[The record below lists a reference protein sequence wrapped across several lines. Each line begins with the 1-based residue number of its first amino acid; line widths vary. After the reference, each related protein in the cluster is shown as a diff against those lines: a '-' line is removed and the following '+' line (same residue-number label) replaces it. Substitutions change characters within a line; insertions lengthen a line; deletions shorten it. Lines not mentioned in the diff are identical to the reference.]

1 MPNWKLPA
9 VNASTIPPKH
19 DPMPARH
26 IEIQG
31 IVQGVGFRPFV
42 YNLAQRLGLA
52 GDVANT
58 SSGVIIHAQ
67 GGKAQLDQFIH
78 SLKNNAPPLAH
89 IVNIDSTEALFR
101 SITDFTI
108 ISSEGSHERSTLIS
122 PDVAVCNDCLN
133 EMNDPADR
141 RFDHPFI
148 NCTNCGPRYTIIR
161 DLPYDRPQTTMAD
174 FTMCEAC
181 RTEYSNPTDRR
192 FHAQPIAC
200 PVCGP
205 RLELLDATGQPL
217 DSANH
222 NSGNVIA
229 TAQKLLAQGYIL
241 AVKGLG
247 GFHLAVDATNAEAV
261 SRLRRR
267 KGRQEEKPFAL
278 MAESIE
284 QINTFAILTH
294 QEETLISTKER
305 PIVLLHQKETHAI
318 APDVAPNNRYF
329 GVMLPYTPLHHLL
342 VKPPVPVLV
351 MTSANQTG
359 EPLVI
364 DNHDAVDRLKDVA
377 DYFLVHNRDIL
388 VGCDDSLMRCTNQ
401 TPFFLRRA
409 RGYVPVPVFLKTKL
423 PPTLG
428 LGALLKNTICLTK
441 ENRVFVSQHIGDL
454 ENLGT
459 LRFFTQTIEHL
470 SRILEI
476 QPEIVAFDR
485 HPDYLSS
492 KHAQT
497 LTHMTQIPVQHH
509 HAHIVSCMAENHL
522 TGPVIGLAF
531 DGTGLGDDGAAWGGE
546 LLIVRPER
554 YERVAHMAYLSMP
567 GSNAAIEEPWRMGL
581 SALLKTYGD
590 LSKLELPFLDA
601 ISQDKLAIVSQ
612 MVQTGLN
619 SPLTSS
625 IGRLF
630 DAVAALC
637 GLKHIISF
645 EGQAAMLLENCAD
658 NAESGYYDYEW
669 QNRVPIQISPEPIIA
684 GVIKDLQENVAVP
697 VIAAR
702 FHNTLI
708 HLFADLTVELSKE
721 TKIKQV
727 ALSGG
732 VFQNLRLSNGMVEAL
747 SSKGL
752 EVFTHSQVP
761 PNDGGLCLGQ
771 AVAAAAMVTKGYR
784 P

>member
-1 MPNWKLPA
+1 ML
-9 VNASTIPPKH
+9 T
-19 DPMPARH
+19 RR

-42 YNLAQRLGLA
+42 YNLAGRLGIK

-67 GGKAQLDQFIH
+67 GDESQLTQLIR
-78 SLKNNAPPLAH
+78 SLKNDAPPLAH
-89 IVNIDSTEALFR
+89 IVNIETFDLPSKLFTSF
-101 SITDFTI
+101 SIIASD
-108 ISSEGSHERSTLIS
+108 ECNERSTLIS
-122 PDVAVCNDCLN
+122 PDVAVCDDCHS
-133 EMNDPADR
+133 EMANPTDR
-141 RFDHPFI
+141 RFGHPFI
-148 NCTNCGPRYTIIR
+148 NCTNCGPRYTIID

-174 FTMCEAC
+174 FTMCAKC
-181 RTEYSNPTDRR
+181 RSEYSDPTDRR

-205 RLELLDATGQPL
+205 HLELLDATGQPHE
-217 DSANH
+217 SAD
-222 NSGNVIA
+222 VIA
-229 TAQKLLAQGYIL
+229 SAQKLLAQGRIL

-247 GFHLAVDATNAEAV
+247 GFHLAVDATNADAV
-261 SRLRRR
+261 TRLRKK

-278 MAESIE
+278 MAESID
-284 QINTFAILTH
+284 QINTFSSPTH
-294 QEETLISTKER
+294 QEETLLKTKER
-305 PIVLLHQKETHAI
+305 PIVLLHQKQTHSI
-318 APDVAPNNRYF
+318 APDVAPNNHYF

-364 DNHDAVDRLKDVA
+364 DNRDAVNRLKNIA
-377 DYFLVHNRDIL
+377 DNFLVHNRDIL
-388 VGCDDSLMRCTNQ
+388 IGCDDSLMRCANQ
-401 TPFFLRRA
+401 NPFFLRRA
-409 RGYVPVPVFLKTKL
+409 RGYVPVPVFLKTEL

-428 LGALLKNTICLTK
+428 LGALLKNTVCLTK
-441 ENRVFVSQHIGDL
+441 EDRVFVSQHIGDL

-476 QPEIVAFDR
+476 RPEIVAFDR

-492 KHAQT
+492 RHGRELAN
-497 LTHMTQIPVQHH
+497 MTQVPVQHH

-522 TGPVIGLAF
+522 TGPAIGLAF
-531 DGTGLGDDGAAWGGE
+531 DGTGLGDDGTVWGGE
-546 LLIVRPER
+546 VLIVHPER
-554 YERVAHMAYLSMP
+554 YERVAHMAYLAMP
-567 GSNAAIEEPWRMGL
+567 GSNAAIEEPWRMGV

-590 LSKLELPFLDA
+590 ISQLELPFLDA
-601 ISQDKLAIVSQ
+601 FSPDNLAVVSQ

-637 GLKHIISF
+637 GLKNIISF

-658 NAESGYYDYEW
+658 DAESGHYHYEW
-669 QNRVPIQISPEPIIA
+669 QKSVPIQILPEPIIA
-684 GVIKDLQENVAVP
+684 GVVNDLKQNIALP
-697 VIAAR
+697 IIAAR

-708 HLFADLTVELSKE
+708 HLFSDLTIQISRQRQ
-721 TKIKQV
+721 IRQV

-732 VFQNLRLSNGMVEAL
+732 VFQNLRLLNGMVGSL
-747 SSKGL
+747 STKGL
-752 EVFTHSQVP
+752 EVFTHRQVP

-771 AVAAAAMVTKGYR
+771 AVAAAAMVTKGCVQKA
-784 P
+784 